1 MTLLEEFEIAVRDC
15 MFEILNKYTLSKDI
29 KYMKLHKGQ
38 SILWNIN
45 RKRYSSTDRKVLVF
59 LANICLPL
67 NTSNRYGQ
75 TLLHV
80 AIEEGNIQLFDDL
93 ISLQAAVD
101 IPDDTGMTPLF
112 YAVACRNT
120 YFVEQLIML
129 EVNADSI
136 DDEGWNPFM
145 YLLIRMTQENEDL
158 QTVYDIGKI
167 LLKHMNITE
176 TTKRNIEEICK
187 YLDRMDIYKLL
198 EN

>member
-1 MTLLEEFEIAVRDC
+1 MTLLQEFEIAVRDC
-15 MFEILNKYTLSKDI
+15 MFEFLNKYTLSKDI

-45 RKRYSSTDRKVLVF
+45 RRQYSSSDRKVLTI
-59 LANICLPL
+59 LADIGLPL

-80 AIEEGNIQLFDDL
+80 AIEEGNTSLFDDL

-112 YAVACRNT
+112 YAVACRNK
-120 YFVEQLIML
+120 YFVERLTML
-129 EVNADSI
+129 EVNADSV

-145 YLLIRMTQENEDL
+145 YLLIRIMQNEDL
-158 QTVYDIGKI
+158 QKVYDIGKI
-167 LLKHMNITE
+167 LLKHMNLTE
-176 TTKRNIEEICK
+176 TTKRNMEEICI